1 MQLFLC
7 KYFAY
12 YACLLVSP
20 QTEIPKEIETEEFTF
35 LRKFTKF
42 QQVRYTLLVKHFTGL
57 VRNQTETKF
66 EQTVTGCRTAVVA
79 MWQVKLPR
87 EWHEVGS
94 VPVRVRTWLIICSK
108 KKRSRRKTYCAV
120 RCITALSVSAAQLMN
135 HTMPPTIFK
144 FFKSR

>member
-1 MQLFLC
+1 M
-7 KYFAY
+7 
-12 YACLLVSP
+12 LVSP

-120 RCITALSVSAAQLMN
+120 RCITA
-135 HTMPPTIFK
+135 
-144 FFKSR
+144 